1 MASTIVSKGLLQIRQ
16 KYLSCFCQTVT
27 FFPNNP
33 ESGTKMKTR
42 SYNLIWF
49 FWKPIFWKEISY
61 TIGIKL
67 LISFSQIGKNFSFD
81 PLFSFEHWTPPHLPS
96 RDSSPFMITQFIAS
110 SPLKYLKILELWQHY
125 RCWPYRTIIFSIPIL
140 ITLTFTS
147 LKILIASS
155 SIIKRARRPNE
166 IISDLL

>member
-49 FWKPIFWKEISY
+49 FWKPILKEISY

-96 RDSSPFMITQFIAS
+96 RDSSPFMITQFLAS

-125 RCWPYRTIIFSIPIL
+125 RCWPSLIFSIPIL